1 MIGNN
6 KIFDAVNI
14 MIQTNRMHR
23 HLIDSMVSEVGIHRT
38 HHRILMHIALNDKLD
53 SQKSLAEHIGVTPA
67 AITVALKKLE
77 CDGYIK
83 RVQGSDNRFNEI
95 VITDLGKKVVEETK
109 ALFSEIDMS
118 LFKGFSE
125 EELDGYIAYHKKIQS
140 NIKNNLH
147 SSSEGRCKNN
157 NEKMG

>member
-1 MIGNN
+1 MTESKVFN
-6 KIFDAVNI
+6 AVNI
-14 MIQTNRMHR
+14 MIKTNRMHR
-23 HLIDSMVSEVGIHRT
+23 HLIDSMVCGIGIHRT

-77 CDGYIK
+77 CDGYIN
-83 RVQGSDNRFNEI
+83 REQGSDNRFNEI
-95 VITDLGKKVVEETK
+95 VITDLGKKVVEDTRV
-109 ALFSEIDMS
+109 LFSEIDTS
-118 LFKGFSE
+118 LFEGFSE
-125 EELDGYIAYHKKIQS
+125 EELDGYIAYHEKIQN

-147 SSSEGRCKNN
+147 SISEGRCIKN